1 MRETRRRH
9 RVWEA
14 EESHRRYTEARVQRA
29 DAWNRRSL
37 RAFAEWLLSSRGL
50 ERSTVTVRVG
60 TASTFVDAMA
70 ARAGVS
76 CAPAFR
82 AVTVEAI
89 EDFFIAY
96 GRDHGQASCRS
107 MQTSMRLFL
116 RYAMERGWVG
126 EEMLEAVP
134 SLRSYRLSQ
143 VPRGLSDEQLLR
155 LLESPFEHGQCPL
168 RDWAIVCLLATYG
181 VRRAQISRLRLED
194 IDWRDRS
201 IEFAAHKGGKAIR
214 QWLTDAIAEGL
225 ARYLR
230 DERPESSRAFVF
242 LRHRR
247 PYGQLSPSA
256 ITERVRSRMV
266 RRGLPPLGPHSLRHT
281 FASRMLRAGRSVKA
295 IADLL
300 GHRSLASVD
309 VYAKVDSARL
319 LEVAVEWPEVGP

>member
-1 MRETRRRH
+1 
-9 RVWEA
+9 
-14 EESHRRYTEARVQRA
+14 
-29 DAWNRRSL
+29 
-37 RAFAEWLLSSRGL
+37 
-50 ERSTVTVRVG
+50 
-60 TASTFVDAMA
+60 MA

-168 RDWAIVCLLATYG
+168 RDWAIVCLLAT
-181 VRRAQISRLRLED
+181 
-194 IDWRDRS
+194 